1 LLKPILLQFGLK
13 KCLGVCKVETIAR
26 VCRVLNWGNL
36 YFRVGAMIKQAFDIL
51 VASIGLLLLSPL
63 FVVVLILIKLDSR
76 GPGFYR
82 APRVG
87 KDGRLFWMY
96 KFRTMVAG
104 ADRIGPIVTYKDDP
118 RITRLG
124 AKLRQ
129 KRLDELPQLINVL
142 KGEMSLVGPRPESPE
157 YVDRYTPEQREILKA
172 KPGVTGPMQ
181 IAFLDEEE
189 HLSNPETLDDE
200 YMTVILPPKLAVEM
214 EYIRKQSLVYDFQIL
229 AQTAKTL
236 LLGNVSNQKA

>member
-1 LLKPILLQFGLK
+1 
-13 KCLGVCKVETIAR
+13 
-26 VCRVLNWGNL
+26 
-36 YFRVGAMIKQAFDIL
+36 MIKQAFDIL

-104 ADRIGPIVTYKDDP
+104 ADRIGPIVTYRDDP

-142 KGEMSLVGPRPESPE
+142 KGEMSLVGPRPESPK
-157 YVDRYTPEQREILKA
+157 YVERYTPEQREILKM

-181 IAFLDEEE
+181 IAFLDEED
-189 HLSNPETLDDE
+189 HLSNPATLDDE

-229 AQTAKTL
+229 VQTARTL
-236 LLGNVSNQKA
+236 LLGNVNYQKA